1 MTSPNQRPSLSKA
14 SITQVFPE
22 PTVGALIVNNQG
34 KILLAKSHKWFD
46 SYTLPG
52 GHIEVGET
60 MVDAVKREVKEEVGL
75 DVDLV
80 TMLLI
85 QETIFAPEFYKKK
98 HFIFIDFYCKSK
110 DEQVK
115 LDQKEI
121 HDYVWVYPGAA
132 YNLKLDSFTIKTLD
146 TYLKRGYGSFPSG
159 GLGSS
164 LSTLTYSPTRQANSS
179 SRRRFL
185 VKNRCSARTRFAPR
199 PSVFQASF
207 LP

>member
-1 MTSPNQRPSLSKA
+1 MTSPDQRPPLSKT
-14 SITQVFPE
+14 SINQVFPE

-46 SYTLPG
+46 KYTLPG
-52 GHIEVGET
+52 GHIEVGESMT
-60 MVDAVKREVKEEVGL
+60 DAVKREVKEEVGL
-75 DVDLV
+75 EVDVVD
-80 TMLLI
+80 MLLI
-85 QETIFAPEFYKKK
+85 QEAIFAPEFYKKK

-110 DEQVK
+110 DQQVK
-115 LDQKEI
+115 LDQNEI

-132 YNLKLDSFTIKTLD
+132 YNLKLDSFTMKTLD
-146 TYLKRGYGSFPSG
+146 TYLKRGYGSVPSG

-185 VKNRCSARTRFAPR
+185 VKNRFNARTRFAPR